1 MDEDTFC
8 GAVNSKVHYDKVMS
22 YIKLA
27 QEDPEATIHTGEGV
41 TQLSLAPHNKD
52 GFFIQPTIISGVGD
66 DHRCD
71 ENSLVSKISHFTKK
85 YFRCMQEEIFGPVTC
100 VTVFDTEAEVVER
113 VNNTRYSQIFSLP
126 M

>member
-1 MDEDTFC
+1 MEKDTFC

-41 TQLSLAPHNKD
+41 TQLSLAPHNRD

-66 DHRCD
+66 DHRSSD
-71 ENSLVSKISHFTKK
+71 DVLVCLKFLTSPKNIQGACRRRFLV
-85 YFRCMQEEIFGPVTC
+85 P
-100 VTVFDTEAEVVER
+100 
-113 VNNTRYSQIFSLP
+113 
-126 M
+126 